1 MNRKAQLIAVRAG
14 NGDSKWCSPVGH
26 LPAWSELPGSPRPEK
41 VGYEGVF
48 CTEKGKGILF
58 IENHI
63 FCLNILVSAFFFLLF
78 LYVLSLLQR
87 DSFYKDA
94 FFASGMPFVFLSY
107 TNPVS
112 LEMPF
117 NLSLMIPSVTKSFS
131 LPNIACCFQAYRH

>member
-1 MNRKAQLIAVRAG
+1 MNRKAQLIGVRAG

-63 FCLNILVSAFFFLLF
+63 FCLNIFFSVLFFFLLSF
-78 LYVLSLLQR
+78 LYSFFGDFFHVYYNYSPEVSCCSLLICTEHQ
-87 DSFYKDA
+87 
-94 FFASGMPFVFLSY
+94 
-107 TNPVS
+107 N
-112 LEMPF
+112 
-117 NLSLMIPSVTKSFS
+117 NL
-131 LPNIACCFQAYRH
+131 ADG